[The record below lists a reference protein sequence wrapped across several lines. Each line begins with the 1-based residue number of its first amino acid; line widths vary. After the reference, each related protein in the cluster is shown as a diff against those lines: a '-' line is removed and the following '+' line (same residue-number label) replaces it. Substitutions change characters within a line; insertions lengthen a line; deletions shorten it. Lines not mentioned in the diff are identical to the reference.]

1 MKNLVLLAF
10 ALLLFQCADPLPNPV
25 LTVEKNDHIV
35 LVGGNLCSR
44 MMDYNH
50 FETALQLR
58 FPEQQLV
65 IRNMC
70 DGGNTPGFQPHSAR
84 MDPWAF
90 PGAEK
95 FHETDG
101 LARDSNSE
109 GFFPTPDEWLTT
121 LEADVILGFFGYSE
135 SFNGPEGL
143 DNFKGELRAWLD
155 WTTFADYNGVGA
167 PRVVLMSPTAF
178 QDRTSVMDV
187 PDGSVENENLRLYT
201 EAIREVAAAAG
212 VPFVDLFSPTSD
224 WFSGNTDMTTDGAQ
238 LSKKAYEK
246 LAPWLADRLFGGKE
260 KEAARTQVQSLVKD
274 KNWLWHNDFKI
285 PNGVHV
291 YGRRHNP
298 FGPDNY
304 PMEVKKIREMT
315 MIRDT
320 AIWMTLNDQEYDID
334 AADAKTFTL
343 PPVETNYTLTE
354 EDGTVDY
361 LYGDDLMSTF
371 TVADGFKLELF
382 ASEEEFP
389 DLANPCQMSF
399 DNKGRLWVAVMPTY
413 PHYKPGDARPNDKL
427 LILEDTNN
435 DGKADKSTVFA
446 DDLHVPVGFEF
457 APEGVYVSQGTNL
470 VLLKDTDGDD
480 HYDEK
485 EIIFS
490 GFDDHDTHHTTSAF
504 TSDPSGAIYM
514 GEGVF
519 LHTNVETAYGTV
531 RATNGGF
538 YRFSPQRRH
547 LERTAQISIPNP
559 WGIAHDKFG
568 QPFFAHTS
576 GPSVNWM
583 LPSTIKNRY
592 GARAPLGSQL
602 IEEDHM
608 VRPTSG
614 LEFVSS
620 RHFPDE
626 MQGDML
632 INNTIGFLGMKQHR
646 MIDGKDG
653 DFTTKWR
660 QDLVR
665 GTDTNFRPVD
675 MEFAPDGSLYFIDW
689 HNVLVGHMQHNAR
702 DPLRD
707 HVHGKVYRIT
717 CTDRPLV
724 KPAEIDG
731 APIATLLKNL
741 ELPEYRTR
749 YRTQRELRGRAASEV
764 LPAVKAWVNDRKKN
778 DPAYEKLL
786 LEGLWATWGQNQV
799 DQELLEAALKAKDH
813 RVRAAAVQV
822 LRYSG
827 HQVSNQAGLLNTA
840 AADEHPRVRI
850 MAITAATWLPEDA
863 GRMVLATAAQ
873 QPVEEWMKRFTEAA
887 PKFLTG
893 EGFKPSRGS
902 EIVVGHLKGADLE
915 QFSAGW
921 KIYNEDG
928 SCITCHQATG
938 KGLTASGFPPLKG
951 SQWVNENPKVLAK
964 ILLKGLIGPITVRG
978 KEYPGQVPMTPY
990 ENILDDEEMAAVMT
1004 YVRNAFGNRASVV
1017 TPAFMAGVRAEVK
1030 ASGQEGYYR
1039 AEELG
1044 EASKKNSR

>member
-1 MKNLVLLAF
+1 MKYPLLI
-10 ALLLFQCADPLPNPV
+10 ALALILFQCGEPLPEP
-25 LTVEKNDHIV
+25 LLSLEKDDHIV
-35 LVGGNLCSR
+35 LVGNNLCSR
-44 MMDYNH
+44 MMNYGH
-50 FETALQLR
+50 FETELQLR
-58 FPEQQLV
+58 FPKQQLF

-70 DGGNTPGFQPHSAR
+70 DGGNTAGFQPHSAR

-101 LARDSNSE
+101 LARDSDSQ

-121 LEADVILGFFGYSE
+121 LEADVVLGFFGYSE
-135 SFNGPEGL
+135 SFNGPAGL
-143 DNFKGELRAWLD
+143 ENFKGELKAWLD
-155 WTTFADYNGVGA
+155 WTTFADYNGKGE
-167 PRVVLMSPTAF
+167 PRVALISPTAF
-178 QDRTSVMDV
+178 QDKSAVMDV
-187 PDGSVENENLRLYT
+187 PNGSIENENLKLYT
-201 EAIREVAAAAG
+201 EAMREVAADAG
-212 VPFVDLFSPTSD
+212 VPFIDLYTPTSQ
-224 WFSGNTDMTTDGAQ
+224 WFAGNTDLTTDGAQ
-238 LSKKAYEK
+238 LSEKAYKK
-246 LAPWLADRLFGGKE
+246 LAPWLSDRLFGGQA
-260 KEAARTQVQSLVKD
+260 KEAARTQVQGLVED

-304 PMEVKKIREMT
+304 PMEIRKIREMT

-320 AIWMTLNDQEYDID
+320 AIWMALRGEEMDIT

-343 PPVETNYTLTE
+343 PPVETNYSLTK
-354 EDGTVDY
+354 EDGSVDY
-361 LYGDDLMSTF
+361 LYGEELMSTF

-382 ASEEEFP
+382 ASEETFQE
-389 DLANPCQMSF
+389 LANPCQMSF

-427 LILEDTNN
+427 LILEDTDN

-504 TSDPSGAIYM
+504 TTDPSGAIYM
-514 GEGVF
+514 GEGIF

-547 LERTAQISIPNP
+547 LERTAQIPIPNP
-559 WGIAHDKFG
+559 WGIAHDEYG

-576 GPSVNWM
+576 GPSVRWM
-583 LPSTIKNRY
+583 LPSTIRNRY
-592 GARAPLGSQL
+592 GAQAPQASEL
-602 IEEDHM
+602 IEDDHQ

-632 INNTIGFLGMKQHR
+632 LNNTIGFLGMKQHR
-646 MIDGKDG
+646 MVEKEDGEY
-653 DFTTKWR
+653 TTKWR
-660 QDLVR
+660 QDVLR

-717 CTDRPLV
+717 YPSRPLV

-731 APIATLLKNL
+731 APITTLLANL
-741 ELPEYRTR
+741 KLPEYRTR
-749 YRTQRELRGRAASEV
+749 YRTHRELRGRPANEV
-764 LPAVKAWVNDRKKN
+764 IPAVKDWVNKQEKN
-778 DPAYEKLL
+778 DPNYEKHL
-786 LEGLWATWGQNQV
+786 LEGLWVTWGQNQV
-799 DQELLEAALKAKDH
+799 DQQILETALAAEDH
-813 RVRAAAVQV
+813 NVRAAAVQV

-827 HQVSNQAGLLNTA
+827 HQVSNHTGLLNSA
-840 AADEHPRVRI
+840 AADAHPRVRM
-850 MAITAATWLPEDA
+850 MALTAATWLPEDA
-863 GRMVLATAAQ
+863 GRMVLATVGQ
-873 QPVEEWMKRFTEAA
+873 QPEEDWMKRFTEAA

-893 EGFKPSRGS
+893 EGLRRSKGS
-902 EIVVGHLKGADLE
+902 EIVVNHLKGEDLA

-921 KIYNEDG
+921 DIFHEDG
-928 SCITCHQATG
+928 SCATCHQKTG
-938 KGLTASGFPPLKG
+938 KGLTASGFPPLQG
-951 SQWVNENPKVLAK
+951 SNWVTDDPTVLAR
-964 ILLKGLIGPITVRG
+964 ILLKGLIGPIVVKG

-990 ENILDDEEMAAVMT
+990 EDLLNDEEMAAVMT
-1004 YVRNAFGNRASVV
+1004 YVRNAFGNRSSVI
-1017 TPAFMAGVRAEVK
+1017 TPGFVAGVRAEIK
-1030 ASGQEGYYR
+1030 ASGKKGYYK
-1039 AEELG
+1039 AEELQ
-1044 EASKKNSR
+1044 EASKK